1 MQMFV
6 EGLRQGIKAF
16 GWLIGCGGCLGLL
29 VGLASFVGW
38 CLSDERDRDPDGPEV
53 EHEQEDE

>member
-1 MQMFV
+1 MFV

-16 GWLIGCGGCLGLL
+16 GCLGLL

-38 CLSDERDRDPDGPEV
+38 CLSDERDRDPDGPEE
-53 EHEQEDE
+53 EHERDE

>member
-1 MQMFV
+1 MFV

-16 GWLIGCGGCLGLL
+16 GWLMGCGGCLGLL

-38 CLSDERDRDPDGPEV
+38 CLSDKRDRDPDGPEV